1 LHPQLLFGKTRRFSQ
16 AQILSPGL
24 PRHLPRYFV
33 HQLLRYE
40 GVFQTVVA
48 YHHYLVRGGSN
59 HGALQGT
66 VDLVNAI
73 TGMEGAEGE
82 HGVENSGRC

>member
-1 LHPQLLFGKTRRFSQ
+1 LHPKLLFGDAGGFSQ

-24 PRHLPRYFV
+24 PRHLPRHFV
-33 HQLLRYE
+33 HQLFRFKRVL
-40 GVFQTVVA
+40 QTVVA